1 MKNDQI
7 NRNWHLID
15 AKRKVLGRL
24 ASEAAYLLMGKNKSS
39 YVPYLD
45 SGDYVV
51 VINAKDVVLSG
62 KKEFHKKYYHH
73 SHFPGGL
80 KIKTAAQ
87 IREENPQKL
96 IRNAIIGMMPKTK
109 LGKMMLKNIF
119 VYSDNN
125 YPYASKFIAT
135 VSTTPQQLKHTSLKV
150 ARK

>member
-51 VINAKDVVLSG
+51 VINTKDVVLSG
-62 KKEFHKKYYHH
+62 KKEFQKKYYHH

-96 IRNAIIGMMPKTK
+96 IRNAISGMMPKTK
-109 LGKMMLKNIF
+109 LGKMMLKKLF

-125 YPYASKFIAT
+125 YPYKDKF
-135 VSTTPQQLKHTSLKV
+135 KD
-150 ARK
+150 

>member
-24 ASEAAYLLMGKNKSS
+24 AGKIAYLLMGKNKSS

-51 VINAKDVVLSG
+51 VINAQDVLLSG
-62 KKEFHKKYYHH
+62 KKEFQKKYYHH

-87 IREENPQKL
+87 IRKDSPQKL
-96 IRNAIIGMMPKTK
+96 IRNAISGMMPKTK
-109 LGKMMLKNIF
+109 LGKMMLKKLF

-125 YPYASKFIAT
+125 YPYAGKFIAT
-135 VSTTPQQLKHTSLKV
+135 VKTTPQKLKQSRLKV